1 VSTDA
6 GAAAAA
12 APARIERVSAEST
25 YARSCL
31 SSPGRGADF
40 QVVPELGG
48 AAEIGNE
55 FIAEYISGCIP
66 HRCHAGNKRTTFC
79 R

>member
-1 VSTDA
+1 MSTDA

-31 SSPGRGADF
+31 SSPGCGADF
-40 QVVPELGG
+40 QGVPELGG
-48 AAEIGNE
+48 AAEIGNG
-55 FIAEYISGCIP
+55 FIAEYIVGM
-66 HRCHAGNKRTTFC
+66 HASPLPRWQQKNTFC